1 MQRKMSHR
9 DREKEGDD
17 EYKRDDS
24 KIRGRAKKRREE
36 NREEGG
42 DGGQGARREEG
53 DVKGWEGVRGE
64 ERGREKEKG
73 PGVSVVFFL
82 SCCV

>member
-53 DVKGWEGVRGE
+53 DVKG
-64 ERGREKEKG
+64 
-73 PGVSVVFFL
+73 
-82 SCCV
+82 